1 MEKIIVY
8 LGSDHVIHHPTF
20 GIRENTLNMA
30 TTREAAIAKAR
41 HKDSTVVLSSYY
53 LDLDALH
60 VKAPKQLVMDGF
72 DSYDVIIHDSQQ
84 SSMISLCSEAALKS
98 LEFASASFA

>member
-1 MEKIIVY
+1 MEKILVY

-20 GIRENTLNMA
+20 GIRETILNLA
-30 TTREAAIAKAR
+30 TSREAAIAKAR

-72 DSYDVIIHDSQQ
+72 DNFDVIIHDSKK

-98 LEFASASFA
+98 LEFASACFA